1 MGIRTADLQG
11 GKVYCAHLF
20 LNEAAD
26 STHQSWSSEVNE
38 SHGSNMGDCIFGN
51 IYNHVFSS
59 YLPQLVVLSW
69 QNTILIWNNNSKQIE
84 PMTSKVGRY
93 IYCAQLL
100 LNVVCFIHMYR
111 VYIVYISYM
120 LRE

>member
-59 YLPQLVVLSW
+59 YLPQLVVRGF
-69 QNTILIWNNNSKQIE
+69 E
-84 PMTSKVGRY
+84 PLTFKVGR
-93 IYCAQLL
+93 
-100 LNVVCFIHMYR
+100 
-111 VYIVYISYM
+111 
-120 LRE
+120 